1 MTKFRLLLII
11 VFAGIMTGCRA
22 QLALQPLKIPFHLHT
37 SGYVT
42 LVIEKQDSTRLR
54 NLLAET
60 WFDKGDHTVFWDGL
74 DDLGRDVDAAHHG
87 LYSVPGKTVAPGT
100 YRVRGLVHP
109 EIRVTYEFPIYSA
122 GKTPW
127 NTKDHTG
134 GWLANHSA
142 PQAAV
147 FVPAAQS
154 PVKQPVVFLGSFVTE
169 GPDGVAWV
177 DLKGTKLGGKKW
189 IGGSWTAAPFM
200 ARDAGTEAAAN
211 VAVYVASVWETQKGS
226 GKMELRISSIPKSDQ
241 PIIRYELPGG
251 AGQTNK
257 NAVLKG
263 IAVHNGIAVISL
275 TNTNQL
281 LFADL
286 KTGKVTGSAPVG
298 RPGGIFFDS
307 SGKLLVLS
315 GTQLLKYKN
324 VHTASDINAP
334 ELLITKGLE
343 DPVGITVSATG
354 DIYIS
359 DAGKSHQVKVFTA
372 DGDFLRVIGKAGAP
386 SAGIYDPLHMNNPA
400 GITIDEKQQLWVTEN
415 DFLPKRVSL
424 WSLDGKLLNAFYG
437 PAKYGGGGTLDPE
450 NKNSFYYA
458 EEARGAMEFK
468 LDWELGRAVLSR
480 VIYRQDAAQLE
491 LPDRSAAPETPLYH
505 LGKRYFSNCFNSSP
519 TGGSLTA
526 VLFAERNGIAFPAA
540 AMGNAASWPALHADP
555 RLKQFF
561 IWSDLNADAK
571 VQAAEVSYSNG
582 SAGGVTIM
590 ADLSFCVTNYN
601 GKALQFTPVSFNSQ
615 GIPSYN
621 FAAAKILA
629 TGVQGPASSGGNQV
643 LAAPGGWSVLSLGI
657 KPYSTYSLSGTKD
670 GKPMWSYPDLW
681 PGLHASH
688 EAPIPSS
695 PAELIGTTR
704 MLGNHIGGKTGD
716 LGPLFAINSNHGMV
730 YLFTADGL
738 FVTAL
743 FEPMRGGK
751 PWTMPVAERGMD
763 LKGLSLG
770 EENFWPSLTQ
780 TKEGEVFLADGSR
793 SSLLKVEGLDQIQRL
808 PATTIRVTA
817 EDLKKI
823 SAGQKALESERQ
835 SATAVKPLKVL
846 TVEGLKVDGLLSD
859 WGKADWVDIDKRGV
873 KAYFNAKTTAYNIT
887 AAVGISDGRLFAAY
901 RTGDASVLKNSGE
914 MESATF
920 KTGGALDLMIGT
932 NPSADPKRSIPVE
945 GDLRLLVT
953 LIHGK
958 PKAVLYRPVVP
969 GTLAGVKVPFS
980 SPWRTVTMDEV
991 KDITSEL
998 QFAADAKGN
1007 YEYSVPLSAL
1017 HLKPVPGL
1025 MIKGDIG
1032 LLRGDGTETLSR
1044 SYWNNKGTSIVSDVP
1059 SEAELTPGLWGNWL
1073 F

>member
-1 MTKFRLLLII
+1 MTKLRLLLFI
-11 VFAGIMTGCRA
+11 VFTGIITNCSA
-22 QLALQPLKIPFHLHT
+22 QSALQHLKIPFHLNT

-42 LVIEKQDSTRLR
+42 LVIENQDSTRLR
-54 NLLAET
+54 NLIAET

-74 DDLGRDVDAAHHG
+74 DDLGRDIDAAHHG
-87 LYSVPGKTVAPGT
+87 LYHVPGKTVAPGT

-147 FVPAAQS
+147 FVPAAKS
-154 PVKQPVVFLGSFVTE
+154 PVRQPVVFLGSYVTE

-177 DLKGTKLGGKKW
+177 DLKGNKLGGKKW

-200 ARDAGTEAAAN
+200 ARDAGPEAAAN

-241 PIIRYELPGG
+241 PIIRYQLQNGG
-251 AGQTNK
+251 GQINK
-257 NAVLKG
+257 NDVLKG

-286 KTGKVTGSAPVG
+286 KTARVTGSATVV
-298 RPGGIFFDS
+298 RPGGIIFDS

-315 GTQLLKYKN
+315 GTQLLQYNN
-324 VHTASDINAP
+324 VSTASAITAP
-334 ELLITKGLE
+334 KLLIMKGLE
-343 DPVGITVSATG
+343 DPVGITVSGAG

-372 DGDFLRVIGKAGAP
+372 NGDYLRAIGKAGAP
-386 SAGIYDPLHMNNPA
+386 SAGIYDPMHMNNPA
-400 GITIDEKQQLWVTEN
+400 GITIDEQQQLWVTEK
-415 DFLPKRVSL
+415 DFLPKRVSI

-437 PAKYGGGGTLDPE
+437 PAKYGGGGTLDPQ
-450 NKNSFYYA
+450 NRKSFYYA
-458 EEARGAMEFK
+458 EEARGAMEFR
-468 LDWELGRAVLSR
+468 LDWQLGRSVLSR
-480 VIYRQDAAQLE
+480 IIYRQDDAQLE
-491 LPDRSAAPETPLYH
+491 LPDRSAAPETPLYY

-555 RLKQFF
+555 KLKQFF

-571 VQAAEVSYSNG
+571 VQPEEVSYYNG

-590 ADLSFCVTNYN
+590 PDLSFCVANYN
-601 GKALQFTPVSFNSQ
+601 GKALQLTPVSFNSQ
-615 GIPSYN
+615 GIPSYK
-621 FAAAKILA
+621 FAAGRTLA
-629 TGVQGPASSGGNQV
+629 TGVLGPASSGGNQV
-643 LAAPGGWSVLSLGI
+643 LTAPGGWSVLSLGV
-657 KPYSTYSLSGTKD
+657 KPYSAYSLSGTKD
-670 GKPMWSYPDLW
+670 GRPMWSYPDLW

-688 EAPIPSS
+688 EAPVPSS

-704 MLGNHIGGKTGD
+704 LLGNLTGGKNGD
-716 LGPLFAINSNHGMV
+716 AGPLFAINSNHGMV

-743 FEPMRGGK
+743 FEPMRSGK
-751 PWTMPVAERGMD
+751 PWTMPAAERGMD

-780 TKEGEVFLADGSR
+780 TKEGDVYLADGNW
-793 SSLLKVEGLDQIQRL
+793 SSLLKVEGLDKIQRL
-808 PATTIRVTA
+808 AATTIRVTP

-823 SAGQKALESERQ
+823 SDGQTALESERQ
-835 SATAVKPLKVL
+835 SVAVVKPLKVL
-846 TVEGLKVDGLLSD
+846 TIEGLKVDGLLSD
-859 WGKADWVDIDKRGV
+859 WEKADWVDIDKRGV
-873 KAYFNAKTTAYNIT
+873 KAYFNAKTTAYQIT
-887 AAVGISDGRLFAAY
+887 ATVGISGGRLFAAY
-901 RTGDASVLKNSGE
+901 RTGDAAVLKNSGE
-914 MESATF
+914 MDMAPF

-932 NPSADPKRSIPVE
+932 DPSADPKRIKPVE

-969 GTLAGVKVPFS
+969 GSRAEIKVPFS
-980 SPWRTVTMDEV
+980 SPWRTVTMDVV
-991 KDITSEL
+991 KDITAEL

-1017 HLKPVPGL
+1017 YLTPAPGM

-1032 LLRGDGTETLSR
+1032 LLRGDGTQTLSR
-1044 SYWNNKGTSIVSDVP
+1044 TYWNNKGTSIVSDVP